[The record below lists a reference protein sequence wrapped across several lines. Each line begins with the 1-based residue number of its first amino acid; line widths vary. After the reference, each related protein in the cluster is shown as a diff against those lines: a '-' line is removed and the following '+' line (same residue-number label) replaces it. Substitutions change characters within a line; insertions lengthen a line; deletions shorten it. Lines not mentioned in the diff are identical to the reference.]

1 MCSGVVLVANELKR
15 RTAMEEKNESRINI
29 EDLPVS
35 EQELTADESKEVKGG
50 SGATLQLQN
59 GLTVHDSI
67 NTYRGTT
74 TVADGIF

>member
-15 RTAMEEKNESRINI
+15 RTAMEEQNEGRINT
-29 EDLPVS
+29 EDLPQA
-35 EQELTADESKEVKGG
+35 EQELSSKEAQEVKGG

-59 GLTVHDSI
+59 GQTAHAGN

-74 TVADGIF
+74 TVENG